1 VDDGSMSAAATI
13 QTAFAMPSLMSTH
26 CHSPGDATLIGSGS
40 IDVLRQTAALQYVA
54 SLGYL
59 QH

>member
-1 VDDGSMSAAATI
+1 MSAAATI